1 MFLSKQLCY
10 KSIVAG
16 SKFGEQI
23 RKNIKFNDDEQ
34 SMLQERI
41 MNRYQH
47 SPSNLKSLR
56 EYCCTL
62 PLDKN
67 QSKTLSAYVDGIISK
82 QKGIK
87 IKVMNAINKVIAV
100 TKILAIS
107 SILKIKKISKF
118 YQRKKFYFLQKIV
131 LKNYKPNTRKRAL
144 KLQKVQQFVVDQ
156 INQCIG
162 YLKEGYLSNQCIN
175 EILLPF
181 TKKINFSQQINQF
194 KLSITNFFF
203 SNSAFYLNVESYL
216 YELLN
221 NTLILLNQSLKNLGE
236 DKHFLTYFQLIVV
249 VLKNIC
255 QNDLYI
261 LTYDMCKS
269 FDKLILELPESV
281 KDYSFYDKLMLSYHY
296 YKGFSQTNFDENHK
310 FYDYIKCK
318 HFFFKL
324 LYKKYPKISEEIN
337 ETEKNLSNLMPQP
350 MKMFCCVQNTVE
362 RPSGIK
368 KQVKDTKKKEQMKE
382 TEQSF
387 FENFFLLYLFFRQEQ
402 GNSHIEILENL
413 LKQCLLIYK
422 MNPKFDLGVQQIYK
436 CFHFYDKGQECFKTC
451 LYTVREQ
458 MKNEKL
464 TDKFKKETIYE
475 KYIDL
480 TDEKKLQ
487 IPLKNSSNLQKYLKQ
502 LAEIYIYNQ
511 QPIEFLN
518 IWRCLSILSPESC
531 YINYML
537 YLEQLQEFI
546 FQKFYTDNSKE
557 QECYQNLVEE
567 LQEDLKSQNQEK
579 QMFWHLSYQQF
590 IMRFQ
595 EKGFEKLPLNI
606 RKDIPII
613 SIRKIMNNIFLEIQQ
628 SIDQKKDIFNKVF
641 GHDYFNFKQQQE
653 NIRQQQN
660 RENQMA
666 FTTKMKIQNKQVY
679 LKVYSFDFKTNKEFN
694 YNDYRFVQEVAICIY
709 FRKKQHQKYL
719 PFQKNIGYH
728 SFNRYIY
735 HFIQDNQIF
744 LILEYYPIL
753 YKQILSNEHFR
764 CQDKH
769 DYIQENEQM
778 TRSKASS
785 ISSIKSYQIDEN
797 FNVFDQKRR
806 VSEQFGIQD
815 INFTSSDDQR
825 QRNNSTGSELSSIS
839 YNESKN
845 ENWLSNSFSSSIQ
858 FSKDRISYVPKFQ
871 NQIKLQSKEFTKK
884 DLFICMLRIEQIFE
898 VLKDN
903 NMLHKDIKL
912 LNIVWRETDE
922 PILIDFGIVEL
933 YQTFSYFLSSNG
945 TIPYR
950 SYQQSKNLPINENT
964 DLTQFIIC
972 IYELARGEKIDND
985 EKASYISKNIHKELK
1000 DMFSR
1005 DFNNLIQT
1013 VVDCQLDT
1021 IKSRAKYFMWQKF
1034 EIFMNL
1040 LYDCQKQNIQG
1051 ENVLHYQDFYVKVKK
1066 TIKRAVQKKKFNLDV
1081 EFDLNLLLNLKN
1093 DPTFQMLIS
1102 LQSHDILK
1110 HYESLLYIIINKQ
1123 KMEECNKLIETK
1135 IQLNSSSIMNDTHV
1149 SAFFL
1154 NKEQQNRSIYSLENE
1169 HLKVGI
1175 LKIYNQCFINE
1186 NQVNDQHFSET
1197 IVRIFNK
1204 NFKILELQKTKYKF
1218 NFENLVNLFS
1228 EYSKENEKATSKC
1241 LKSQPSILKKLRDL
1255 SLNFKQKLLK
1265 KLLKL
1270 TSAQM
1275 KLDILLKIQ
1284 SIINLI
1290 VRYCR
1295 IISYQVKSKVNN
1307 NNLRFHN
1314 NLYTKLMSQ
1323 MFQLLL
1329 QIKMKMA
1336 QISQVFPFCLHN
1348 NNRIPQQ
1355 AKMNQPINLQLVLVN

>member
-1 MFLSKQLCY
+1 
-10 KSIVAG
+10 
-16 SKFGEQI
+16 
-23 RKNIKFNDDEQ
+23 
-34 SMLQERI
+34 
-41 MNRYQH
+41 
-47 SPSNLKSLR
+47 
-56 EYCCTL
+56 
-62 PLDKN
+62 
-67 QSKTLSAYVDGIISK
+67 
-82 QKGIK
+82 
-87 IKVMNAINKVIAV
+87 
-100 TKILAIS
+100 
-107 SILKIKKISKF
+107 
-118 YQRKKFYFLQKIV
+118 
-131 LKNYKPNTRKRAL
+131 
-144 KLQKVQQFVVDQ
+144 
-156 INQCIG
+156 
-162 YLKEGYLSNQCIN
+162 
-175 EILLPF
+175 
-181 TKKINFSQQINQF
+181 
-194 KLSITNFFF
+194 
-203 SNSAFYLNVESYL
+203 
-216 YELLN
+216 
-221 NTLILLNQSLKNLGE
+221 
-236 DKHFLTYFQLIVV
+236 
-249 VLKNIC
+249 
-255 QNDLYI
+255 
-261 LTYDMCKS
+261 MCKS

-402 GNSHIEILENL
+402 
-413 LKQCLLIYK
+413 
-422 MNPKFDLGVQQIYK
+422 
-436 CFHFYDKGQECFKTC
+436 GQECFKTC

-839 YNESKN
+839 YNEK
-845 ENWLSNSFSSSIQ
+845 
-858 FSKDRISYVPKFQ
+858 
-871 NQIKLQSKEFTKK
+871 
-884 DLFICMLRIEQIFE
+884 QIFE

-1169 HLKVGI
+1169 HLKKVFEELAFHIEETERSIIKFQTETSEKIIKAYKCTDEIRYLIKDLINNKSNSKI
-1175 LKIYNQCFINE
+1175 LQNNFLSSQIQSQQQQSQIPQQLIHQINE
-1186 NQVNDQHFSET
+1186 LNVSAITANQDENGTDQSGISILLTQQQPNSLVSQNESTYKSIVSTSQLTNSNGFNNNQASNINDITQGYSFPTNSPQLNNNQASINQTSQNILAQSQQQPQNSQFVVDLTFMYSNQNSSNQNQNTPIDQSRISDINVNSNNTNQRRTINQSTPDMSYENIVLNDSNQINNIISQEGQQNSNQISSEQLRNSQIILNQTSFNPDQAQLAQNN
-1197 IVRIFNK
+1197 V
-1204 NFKILELQKTKYKF
+1204 
-1218 NFENLVNLFS
+1218 VNQNNSSSVSSLGFDIS
-1228 EYSKENEKATSKC
+1228 SAD
-1241 LKSQPSILKKLRDL
+1241 KSQNSSLSNQNSNQQQQIQQSILNS
-1255 SLNFKQKLLK
+1255 SLNNSSYQTNMYFNSSLSSN
-1265 KLLKL
+1265 
-1270 TSAQM
+1270 T
-1275 KLDILLKIQ
+1275 Q
-1284 SIINLI
+1284 SINNSSIGN
-1290 VRYCR
+1290 Y
-1295 IISYQVKSKVNN
+1295 SSN
-1307 NNLRFHN
+1307 NNLNLILQQYPNKDKFQNIIIEQEKYDLRNIQGNYSQN
-1314 NLYTKLMSQ
+1314 NSYEEIIYDFSNKNDEINEREKTQKNSTLKNRPIKKLNDQNNKSSSQ
-1323 MFQLLL
+1323 QLSV
-1329 QIKMKMA
+1329 K
-1336 QISQVFPFCLHN
+1336 
-1348 NNRIPQQ
+1348 
-1355 AKMNQPINLQLVLVN
+1355 